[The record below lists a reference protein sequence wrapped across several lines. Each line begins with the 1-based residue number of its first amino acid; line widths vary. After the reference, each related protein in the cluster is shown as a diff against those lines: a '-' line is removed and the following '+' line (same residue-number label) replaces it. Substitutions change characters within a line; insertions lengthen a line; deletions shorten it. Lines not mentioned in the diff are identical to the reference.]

1 MTKKPYKTSNKKTIV
16 RVSIDLPKTLRNRI
30 EEAAAAEGRNF
41 ASAARVA
48 LREWADRILSE
59 KDALLSS

>member
-1 MTKKPYKTSNKKTIV
+1 MTKTPYTMSNEKTIV
-16 RVSIDLPKTLRNRI
+16 RVSIDLPKALRNRVD
-30 EEAAAAEGRNF
+30 EAAAVEGKDF